1 MTQFSHSRVETFS
14 QCSYKYKLRY
24 LDKVKMLD
32 NYEPANAFII
42 GTAMHLGIETNI
54 KDAISWYYSQYP
66 IITDEH
72 INEAMKLEAVIKLM
86 KEQLPPGGEFEVEIN
101 DPDFVGYIDYLVE
114 VEPNIYDL
122 YDFKY
127 SNNIDRY
134 LNSDQ
139 LHLYKYYFEKNNPL
153 KTIRNL
159 NFMFGP
165 KVQLKQKY
173 KNKTN
178 KFDEDIYSFRK
189 RFMGELATK
198 EVTIKNIKYN
208 PHKVFEYLTEVKH
221 CLEATEFNKN
231 QSKLCYFCEYR
242 AICEDS
248 KFYEIKESEEMNLPS
263 TERRIIKKDNYKKIW
278 IYGAPFSGK
287 TTCVD
292 KAPTPVNLNTDGNI
306 KYVTMPVI
314 PIKDKVEVE
323 GRQTITTKAW
333 DIFKD
338 AVDTLAK
345 KQNNF
350 ETIVVDLLEDTY
362 EYCRLYMYDKL
373 DITHESDSGFGK
385 GYDIITTEFLSTL
398 KKLLNL
404 EYNIVLISHED
415 TTKDL
420 TKKSGDKITAIR
432 PNIKEKLANKIA
444 GMVDI
449 VARVVIDGDSRT
461 LNFKSDEVIFG
472 GGRLSVAKTSV
483 PLDWEEIVKIYDSQK
498 GVEKIETKT
507 ETNQSANTDEE
518 NEEEAEM
525 VREEKTETIE
535 PAKRKRKSRSEKL
548 VEELTETIDDNC
560 INDNEKCA
568 DEEIDC
574 AVEQVP
580 KRRRRSS
587 EE

>member
-1 MTQFSHSRVETFS
+1 MTQFSHSRVESFN
-14 QCSYKYKLRY
+14 QCPYKYKLRY
-24 LDKVKMLD
+24 IEKVKMLD
-32 NYEPANAFII
+32 NYEATNAFII
-42 GTAMHLGIETNI
+42 GSAMHLGIQFNI
-54 KDAISWYYSQYP
+54 KKAINWYYSQYP

-72 INEAMKLEAVIKLM
+72 INEAMKLEVVIKMM
-86 KEQLPPGGEFEVEIN
+86 KNLLPPGGEFEVKI
-101 DPDFVGYIDYLVE
+101 DDSDFVGYIDYLIE
-114 VEPNIYDL
+114 VEPNVYDL

-134 LNSDQ
+134 LESDQ

-178 KFDEDIYSFRK
+178 KTDEDIYTFRK
-189 RFMGELATK
+189 RFMSELATK
-198 EVTIKNIKYN
+198 EVAIKTIKYN
-208 PHKVFEYLTEVKH
+208 PHKVFDYLTNIKH
-221 CLEATEFNKN
+221 CLEETKFEKN

-242 AICEDS
+242 AICEES
-248 KFYEIKESEEMNLPS
+248 KFYEIKESENMNLPS
-263 TERRIIKKDNYKKIW
+263 TERRTIKKDDYKKIW

-314 PIKDKVEVE
+314 PIRDDVRVE
-323 GRQTITTKAW
+323 GRQTIITPAW
-333 DIFKD
+333 EIFKD
-338 AVDTLAK
+338 TINEYAK
-345 KQNNF
+345 KQNDF
-350 ETIVVDLLEDTY
+350 KTIVVDLLEDTY

-373 DITHESDSGFGK
+373 DIAHESDSGFGK
-385 GYDIITTEFLSTL
+385 GYDMITTEFLSVL

-415 TTKDL
+415 VSRDI
-420 TKKSGDKITAIR
+420 TKKTGDKITAIK

-449 VARVVIDGDSRT
+449 VARVVVDGDIRT

-472 GGRLSVAKTSV
+472 GGRLKVKNTSV
-483 PLDWEEIVKIYDSQK
+483 PLDWEEIVKIYEMQE
-498 GVEKIETKT
+498 GVINELKTTTEEDEETDKTKQIET
-507 ETNQSANTDEE
+507 EVA
-518 NEEEAEM
+518 
-525 VREEKTETIE
+525 REERTEAIE
-535 PAKRKRKSRSEKL
+535 PSKRTRKSRV
-548 VEELTETIDDNC
+548 VEELTEEDGDPVE
-560 INDNEKCA
+560 EK
-568 DEEIDC
+568 
-574 AVEQVP
+574 P
-580 KRRRRSS
+580 RRRRKNV
-587 EE
+587 E